1 MGNRRSVGG
10 DNRDMRCDLV
20 YEAISARLDD
30 ELPEIETKALDA
42 HLAGCPSCQVYAR
55 QLTALHRAWRV
66 RSAEPVP
73 DLTAPILAATAE
85 RLPHPRPAARVEWVR
100 YGVFAVGLTQL
111 LLALPLMV
119 VGADG
124 DTPLHVG
131 RELGAFAVALSIGM
145 LVAAWQP
152 QRASGLLPVAV
163 ALGAGM
169 VLTAVADVVS
179 GHSPAVSEAH
189 HLLELL
195 GVVLLWRLAKASVP
209 PSPVGRPGRTP
220 LAA

>member
-1 MGNRRSVGG
+1 MQGNRRLVGD

-30 ELPEIETKALDA
+30 ELPDIEARALDA
-42 HLAGCPSCQVYAR
+42 HLAGCPTCRAYAA

-73 DLTAPILAATAE
+73 DLTAAILATTAE
-85 RLPHPRPAARVEWVR
+85 RLPDRRSTPRIEWVR

-111 LLALPLMV
+111 VLALPLMLL
-119 VGADG
+119 GADG
-124 DTPLHVG
+124 DTPLHVS
-131 RELGAFAVALSIGM
+131 RELGAFAVALSTGM

-152 QRASGLLPVAV
+152 QRAIGLLPAAV

-169 VLTAVADVVS
+169 LLTAAADVVS
-179 GHSPAVSEAH
+179 GHSPALGEAH
-189 HLLELL
+189 HLLELI
-195 GVVLLWRLAKASVP
+195 GVVLLWRLARATP
-209 PSPVGRPGRTP
+209 TPSLRRPGGTP